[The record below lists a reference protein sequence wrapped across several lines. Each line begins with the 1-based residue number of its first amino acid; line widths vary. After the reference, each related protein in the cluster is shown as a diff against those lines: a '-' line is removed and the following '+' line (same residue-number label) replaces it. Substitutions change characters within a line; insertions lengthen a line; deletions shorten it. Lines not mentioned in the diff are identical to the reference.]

1 MPKQIKLE
9 HVISFSDAIFAFSIT
24 FMAITIQIPN
34 MPENLTQ
41 TQVID
46 ILLGQTSH
54 FAIYVISFFV
64 IGIYWISYHQ
74 IFNHITES
82 RGVMIWLNLLFLFSI
97 TLISFAV
104 DLQVQYG
111 FYYIIFAIYASILTL
126 SGALLTIIWLHAKK
140 KGLIENT
147 LKSTDIQNLTLQS
160 VLTPSVFALSILISI
175 INVQIAYYFWLVI
188 IPAKIVI
195 HKRYPY

>member
-1 MPKQIKLE
+1 MSKQIKLE

-46 ILLGQTSH
+46 ILLGQTSQ

-97 TLISFAV
+97 TR
-104 DLQVQYG
+104 VQYG

-126 SGALLTIIWLHAKK
+126 SGALLTIIWLHAMK